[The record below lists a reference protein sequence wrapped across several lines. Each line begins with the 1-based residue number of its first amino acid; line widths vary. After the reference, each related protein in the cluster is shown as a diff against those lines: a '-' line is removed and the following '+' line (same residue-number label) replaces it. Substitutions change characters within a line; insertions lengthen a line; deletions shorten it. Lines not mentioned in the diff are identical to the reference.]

1 MLSFFSLIHN
11 GVDFCLVG
19 LRNLV
24 SHHILFA
31 IGLVLIVGYLLGKLA
46 DKFNLPAV
54 TGYIIA
60 GILLGESI
68 GKVIELKMVHALR
81 PITEIALGLIALA
94 IGGEFSR
101 TKLKA
106 IGKGVIILTFFQIGL
121 TFVLVSGALILVGF
135 KYEFSLL
142 LGAIATATAPAA
154 TVAIVQSLRARGKFV
169 DYLYGL
175 VALDDAGSVI
185 LFGLVFAFVGLTLP
199 NTTSIPSK
207 PLLMFLTAFGEILLS
222 VIIGLFV
229 GFIMHKVTHKK
240 QSTSE
245 IMIISLGMVFIVIS
259 LAHPLHI
266 SPLITNIVIG
276 ATLVNLSYKNQ
287 RISRILENLTPPI
300 YAAFFAIAG
309 TELQLGIFAKPGILI
324 FGVIFVIFRIIGKY
338 LGVYLGA
345 IAAKSDKTIQKYLG
359 ICMFPQ
365 AGVAIGLVLVTQASP
380 IISNATPEMQGIAI
394 TMVNIVI
401 FSVFINELLGP
412 VLSKWAIIKGTGIK
426 ILRKD

>member
-1 MLSFFSLIHN
+1 MSSFFSSILH

-31 IGLVLIVGYLLGKLA
+31 IGVVLIVGYLLGKLA
-46 DKFNLPAV
+46 DKFKLPAV

-68 GKVIELKMVHALR
+68 GKVIELKMVHSLR

-106 IGKGVIILTFFQIGL
+106 IGKGVVILTFFQIGL
-121 TFVLVSGALILVGF
+121 TFALVSGTLILAGF
-135 KYEFSLL
+135 KYEFSLI

-154 TVAIVQSLRARGKFV
+154 TVAIVQSLRVRGKFI

-175 VALDDAGSVI
+175 VALDDAGSVV

-199 NTTSIPSK
+199 NTTGIPNK
-207 PLLMFLTAFGEILLS
+207 PALMILTAFGEIFLS
-222 VIIGLFV
+222 IIIGVIV
-229 GFIMHKVTHKK
+229 GFIMHKATHKK

-245 IMIISLGMVFIVIS
+245 IMIISLGIVFIVIS

-276 ATLVNLSYKNQ
+276 ATLVNLSHKNQ

-324 FGVIFVIFRIIGKY
+324 LGVIFVIARMIGKY
-338 LGVYLGA
+338 FGVYLGA
-345 IAAKSDKTIQKYLG
+345 IAAKSDDKTKKYLG

-365 AGVAIGLVLVTQASP
+365 AGVAIGLVLMTQASP
-380 IISNATPEMQGIAI
+380 IIANATPAMQILAI
-394 TMVNIVI
+394 NMVNIVI
-401 FSVFINELLGP
+401 FSVFINELMGP
-412 VLSKWAIIKGTGIK
+412 ALSKWAIIKGTGI
-426 ILRKD
+426 RT

>member
-1 MLSFFSLIHN
+1 MSSFFSSILN
-11 GVDFCLVG
+11 SVDYCLVG

-31 IGLVLIVGYLLGKLA
+31 IGVVLIVGYLLGKLA
-46 DKFNLPAV
+46 DKLKLPAV

-106 IGKGVIILTFFQIGL
+106 IGKGVVILTFFQIGL

-135 KYEFSLL
+135 RYEFSLL
-142 LGAIATATAPAA
+142 LGAIGTATAPAA
-154 TVAIVQSLRARGKFV
+154 TVAIVQSLRARGKFI

-199 NTTSIPSK
+199 NTTGIPNR
-207 PLLMFLTAFGEILLS
+207 PFLMILTALGEIFLS
-222 VIIGLFV
+222 IIIGIVV
-229 GFIMHKVTHKK
+229 GFIMHKATYKK

-276 ATLVNLSYKNQ
+276 ATLVNLSHKNQ

-309 TELQLGIFAKPGILI
+309 TELQLGIFAQPGILI
-324 FGVIFVIFRIIGKY
+324 LGVVFVIARMVGKY

-345 IAAKSDKTIQKYLG
+345 ISARSDKKTKKYLG

-365 AGVAIGLVLVTQASP
+365 AGVAIGLVLMTQASP
-380 IISNATPEMQGIAI
+380 IIANATPVMQTLAI
-394 TMVNIVI
+394 NMVNIVI

-412 VLSKWAIIKGTGIK
+412 ALSKWAIIKGTGIK
-426 ILRKD
+426 A

>member
-1 MLSFFSLIHN
+1 MSSAFNWILTATEFSMTT
-11 GVDFCLVG
+11 
-19 LRNLV
+19 LRTLV

-31 IGLVLIVGYLLGKLA
+31 IGIVLIVGYILGKVA
-46 DKFNLPAV
+46 DKLKLPVV

-68 GKVIELKMVHALR
+68 GNVIELKMVHALR
-81 PITEIALGLIALA
+81 PITEIALGLIAIA

-101 TKLKA
+101 SKLKS
-106 IGKGVIILTFFQIGL
+106 IGKGIIILTLFQIGL
-121 TFVLVSGALILVGF
+121 TFVLVSGALMLIGF

-154 TVAIVQSLRARGKFV
+154 TVAIVQSLRARGKFI

-185 LFGLVFAFVGLTLP
+185 IFGLVFAFIGITLP
-199 NTTSIPSK
+199 NISGIKSNP
-207 PLLMFLTAFGEILLS
+207 MIMILTALGEIFLS
-222 VIIGLFV
+222 IIIGIVV
-229 GFIMHKVTHKK
+229 GFILHKATHKK
-240 QSTSE
+240 QNKSE
-245 IMIISLGMVFIVIS
+245 IMIIALGIIFIVIS

-276 ATLVNLSYKNQ
+276 ITLVNLSHKNQ
-287 RISRILENLTPPI
+287 RISRILEGLTPPI

-309 TELQLGIFAKPGILI
+309 TELQLGIFTQPGILI
-324 FGVIFVIFRIIGKY
+324 IGVIFVVARMIGKY
-338 LGVYLGA
+338 FGVYLGA
-345 IAAKSDKTIQKYLG
+345 LTVHSDAVTKKYLG

-365 AGVAIGLVLVTQASP
+365 AGVAIGLVLMIQASP
-380 IISNATPEMQGIAI
+380 IIANSSPEMQHLAI
-394 TMVNIVI
+394 NMVNIVI
-401 FSVFINELLGP
+401 FSVFINELVGP

-426 ILRKD
+426 P